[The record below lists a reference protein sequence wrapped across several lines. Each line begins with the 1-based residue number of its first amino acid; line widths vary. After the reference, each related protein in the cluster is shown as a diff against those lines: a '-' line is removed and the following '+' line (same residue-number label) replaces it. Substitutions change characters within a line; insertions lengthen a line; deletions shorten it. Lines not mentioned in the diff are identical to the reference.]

1 MTGPGQRML
10 LLPAQCH
17 RTTQAHGLALARQRN
32 ISSLGIIRGALLG
45 GSSSNRL
52 WALLWWSEWWSG
64 GPLLVAEP
72 VELHC
77 GTVGASCQ
85 SCSFFFTATARPMEA
100 RGLWPLALWDD
111 LDSLGP
117 WRYGISRSD
126 LGAPL
131 MGVDLRCL
139 QRKRQTRKWCG
150 FAVHSY
156 CCLFP
161 VWSVLAAPAFSTSD
175 EPHPIDSLACLLLL
189 VIVYGTGLY
198 WFADMF

>member
-1 MTGPGQRML
+1 MVLSWCRSQLNCTAVRLVPRAN
-10 LLPAQCH
+10 PVH
-17 RTTQAHGLALARQRN
+17 FF
-32 ISSLGIIRGALLG
+32 SLRLRG
-45 GSSSNRL
+45 R
-52 WALLWWSEWWSG
+52 W
-64 GPLLVAEP
+64 
-72 VELHC
+72 
-77 GTVGASCQ
+77 
-85 SCSFFFTATARPMEA
+85 RREA
-100 RGLWPLALWDD
+100 FGLWPFGTTWTVWGRGGTGYHR
-111 LDSLGP
+111 SV
-117 WRYGISRSD
+117 SRSD

-161 VWSVLAAPAFSTSD
+161 VWSVLAAPAFSTRD

-189 VIVYGTGLY
+189 VTVYGTGLY